1 MNGLKIQFLDLINGF
16 NNMKTFI
23 ELTMTFLVGVA
34 IVIVTSFVMGIPVY
48 LLWNMFCPKVFGLAK
63 IDWIDG
69 AVLYILCNLLFANV
83 KSSK

>member
-1 MNGLKIQFLDLINGF
+1 
-16 NNMKTFI
+16 MKTFI
-23 ELTMTFLVGVA
+23 ELSMTFLVGVA

-48 LLWNMFCPKVFGLAK
+48 ILWNLFCPKVFGLQK

-69 AVLYILCNLLFANV
+69 AILYMLCNLLFANV